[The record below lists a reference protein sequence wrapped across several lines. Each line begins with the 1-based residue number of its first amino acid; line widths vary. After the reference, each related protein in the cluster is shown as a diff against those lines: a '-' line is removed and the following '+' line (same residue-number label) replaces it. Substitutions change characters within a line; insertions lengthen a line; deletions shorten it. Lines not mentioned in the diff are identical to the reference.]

1 MKILFVNE
9 NLDYGGAGKVL
20 VWLANSL
27 AENGYEVTFLTYRK
41 GKERLSLTDN
51 IRKTQFILNEEES
64 GARNVIKTAV
74 LLRKYLKENCFD
86 TAVAFSEPSQTR
98 LAVAA
103 AGLNTRCVFSQRLDP
118 YTVEKKALMKLV
130 YSKADYFVFQTEG
143 ARQYYSEKI
152 RKRSTVIPNPVIPTG
167 TVALSEDRQ
176 KKIVSVGRL
185 DIFQKR
191 QDLLIE
197 AFKKIAADYPD
208 YILEFLGDGPDMEK
222 LKVMSSDM
230 TDRILFPG
238 VSESVQKDI
247 RKASM
252 FVLSS
257 DFEGIPNAL
266 MEAMSLGVPCISTDC
281 RPGGAAE
288 ILINGE
294 NGLLVPAGDSD
305 KLAEAMK
312 KYIDDPEFAEQMGRN
327 AINIAVT
334 FSQEKILDQ
343 WISVIERV

>member
-9 NLDYGGAGKVL
+9 NLDYGGAGKIL

-51 IRKTQFILNEEES
+51 IRQTQFIFNEEES

-103 AGLNTRCVFSQRLDP
+103 AGLNTRCIFSQRLDP
-118 YTVEKKALMKLV
+118 YTVEKKSLMKLV
-130 YSKADYFVFQTEG
+130 YRRADHIVFQTEG
-143 ARQYYSEKI
+143 ARQFYPERIKNS
-152 RKRSTVIPNPVIPTG
+152 SSVIPNPVIPTG
-167 TVALSEDRQ
+167 TGTFEGERQ

-197 AFKKIAADYPD
+197 AFKIIAADYPD
-208 YILEFLGDGPDMEK
+208 YILEFIGDGPDMEK
-222 LKVMSSDM
+222 LKAMSSDM
-230 TDRILFPG
+230 ADRILFPG
-238 VSESVQKDI
+238 VSENVQKDI
-247 RKASM
+247 REASV

-266 MEAMSLGVPCISTDC
+266 MEAMSLGVPSISTDC

-288 ILINGE
+288 ILTNGE
-294 NGLLVPAGDSD
+294 NGLLVPAGDSG
-305 KLAEAMK
+305 KLAEAMR
-312 KYIDDPEFAEQMGRN
+312 KYMDDPEFAEQMGRN
-327 AINIAVT
+327 AMNIAET